1 MNSKVPRPGL
11 RRGSSAPPRKAKS
24 APPSM
29 RDRVGNQGDAPNSEL
44 PATRTPAELAELS
57 DPFAEPPAG
66 SHNPFAELAKSSD
79 PFAEPLADPFADPTA
94 DAFDPF
100 AESAEAAANQF
111 KLPAPG
117 EPSVEEDDEFGGMPP
132 TARAPVGLAVDMLDT
147 DIQIEI
153 SEDDE
158 EIVEEEAPDSPP
170 VSSRSPFGQSYL
182 RARGEAHDAERP
194 TVRAPATYPDADLLD
209 QLAKTDDEKD
219 DEE

>member
-24 APPSM
+24 APPSV
-29 RDRVGNQGDAPNSEL
+29 RALAGDHSDESSAL
-44 PATRTPAELAELS
+44 PATRSPAELAQLAELS
-57 DPFAEPPAG
+57 DPFAEPAVG
-66 SHNPFAELAKSSD
+66 ALNPFAELAKESD
-79 PFAEPLADPFADPTA
+79 PFAEAMADPFADPAA

-111 KLPAPG
+111 KLPSAG
-117 EPSVEEDDEFGGMPP
+117 SEDDESAGLPP
-132 TARAPVGLAVDMLDT
+132 TRRGPISIPVDMSDA

-153 SEDDE
+153 SEEDE
-158 EIVEEEAPDSPP
+158 ELEEEAPASPP

-182 RARGEAHDAERP
+182 RSRGEGTEGDRP
-194 TVRAPATYPDADLLD
+194 TVRAPATYPDPELLD
-209 QLAKTDDEKD
+209 QLAKTDDDKDD

>member
-24 APPSM
+24 APPSS
-29 RDRVGNQGDAPNSEL
+29 RDRVDRIEDEAARTRSPAEL
-44 PATRTPAELAELS
+44 AELAELS

-66 SHNPFAELAKSSD
+66 AHNPFAVLAKEAD
-79 PFAEPLADPFADPTA
+79 PFAEPLADPFADPAA
-94 DAFDPF
+94 DVFDPF

-111 KLPAPG
+111 KLPS
-117 EPSVEEDDEFGGMPP
+117 PSDDDGFGGLPP
-132 TARAPVGLAVDMLDT
+132 TRRGSSIPVDMSDT

-158 EIVEEEAPDSPP
+158 ESEEEAPVSPP

-182 RARGEAHDAERP
+182 RSRGEIQGERP
-194 TVRAPATYPDADLLD
+194 TVRAPATYPDPDLLD
-209 QLAKTDDEKD
+209 QLAKADNDDD
-219 DEE
+219 DDK